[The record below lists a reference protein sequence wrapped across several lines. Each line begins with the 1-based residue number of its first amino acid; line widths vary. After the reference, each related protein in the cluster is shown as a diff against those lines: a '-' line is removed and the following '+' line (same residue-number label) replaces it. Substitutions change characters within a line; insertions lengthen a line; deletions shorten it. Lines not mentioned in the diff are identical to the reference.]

1 MERKYKYL
9 TLITVIL
16 SITAFS
22 CKKDFFNRPPE
33 ASLTLETF
41 YKTATQVQASTTALY
56 GTPWFNWNNQV
67 SWAIGDM
74 YGGNARSYS
83 SDIFNYGNFSVTA
96 DNNLIDNGWN
106 SLFTVVAQSNAVINN
121 LKNVPADVPANVV
134 NNALGE
140 AHLMRALAYF
150 DLVRVWGN
158 VPIIENNLDH
168 INDFQLNTNP
178 VADVYKF
185 IINDLTFAEA
195 NCVHMVRNG
204 SSQAQGRVSSGSA
217 SALLAK
223 VYLYMQRYADARTE
237 AEKVINSGEFKLYG
251 PGAGDVNGK
260 TYNDLYKTA
269 NNNNEESVIALQW
282 AGGAPFGRGNS
293 IQASFAYSSVLTGTG
308 DGYAVVGPT
317 VDLQKAYEPG
327 DERRYATIMLAGDY
341 YPNLTQASGGYTV
354 PSNVNAQDSRAAMKK
369 YVVGTPADN
378 GGIGA
383 QFSTGNVTYV
393 MRYSEVLLIEA
404 EAVLAGA
411 ASTTDAAALVP
422 FNRVRL
428 RAGLNALPTVTQAN
442 LMHERR
448 IEFAIESD
456 YWFDLYRLDGWDA
469 IINKQHPKAIAII
482 KNQLRGIYSANVSP
496 VYYAQNTEVPTNDN
510 FVFPYPTIETAQNP
524 KLLLPPVPYNF
535 K

>member
-1 MERKYKYL
+1 MERNFKYI
-9 TLITVIL
+9 TLLMVIL
-16 SITAFS
+16 SLTAIS
-22 CKKDFFNRPPE
+22 CKKEFFNRPPE
-33 ASLTLETF
+33 AALTLETF
-41 YKTATQVQASTTALY
+41 YKNDEQVKASTTALY

-74 YGGNARSYS
+74 YSGNARSYS
-83 SDIFNYGNFSVTA
+83 SDVYNYGNFSVTA
-96 DNNLIDNGWN
+96 DNNLVVNGWN

-121 LKNVPADVPANVV
+121 LKSVPSTVSAEVV
-134 NNALGE
+134 KNALGE

-150 DLVRVWGN
+150 DLVRVWAN

-168 INDFQLNTNP
+168 ITDFQLNTNP

-185 IINDLTFAEA
+185 IVNDLKFAEA
-195 NCVHMVRNG
+195 NCLHMVRSG

-223 VYLYMQRYADARTE
+223 VYLYMEQYADARAE

-251 PGAGDVNGK
+251 PGLGDVNGK
-260 TYNDLYKTA
+260 TYDDLYKTA

-293 IQASFAYSSVLTGTG
+293 IQSSFAYSSVLTGTG
-308 DGYAVVGPT
+308 DGYGVVGPT

-327 DERRYATIMLAGDY
+327 DERRYATIMLAGAY
-341 YPNLTQASGGYTV
+341 YPHLNQASGGYTV
-354 PSNVNAQDSRAAMKK
+354 PSNVNAQDSRAALKK

-383 QFSTGNVTYV
+383 QFSTGIVTYV

-411 ASTTDAAALVP
+411 QSTSDAAALIP
-422 FNRVRL
+422 FNKVRV
-428 RAGLNALPTVTQAN
+428 RAGLTALPTLTRTN

-448 IEFAIESD
+448 IELAIESD
-456 YWFDLYRLDGWDA
+456 YWFDLYRLDGWNGITD
-469 IINKQHPKAIAII
+469 NQHPKAIAII
-482 KNQLRGIYSANVSP
+482 KSQLRGIYSANVSP
-496 VYYAQNTEVPTNDN
+496 VYYAQNTEVPDN
-510 FVFPYPTIETAQNP
+510 GDFVFPYPTIETAQNP
-524 KLLLPPVPYNF
+524 KLLLPPVPYDF

>member
-1 MERKYKYL
+1 MERNFKYL
-9 TLITVIL
+9 AVIIVIL
-16 SITAFS
+16 SFTAFS
-22 CKKDFFNRPPE
+22 CKKSFFNRPPE
-33 ASLTLETF
+33 SSLTLENF
-41 YKTATQVQASTTALY
+41 YQTTAQVQASTSALY
-56 GTPWFNWNNQV
+56 STPWFNWNNEI

-83 SDIFNYGNFSVTA
+83 SDVYNYGNFSVTA

-121 LKNVPADVPANVV
+121 LKSVPASIPANVV

-168 INDFQLNTNP
+168 VTNFQLNTNP
-178 VADVYKF
+178 VADIYKF
-185 IINDLTFAEA
+185 IINDLKFAEA
-195 NCVHMVRNG
+195 NCVHMTRSG
-204 SSQAQGRVSSGSA
+204 ASQAQGRVSSGSA

-223 VYLYMQRYADARTE
+223 VYLYMQQYADARAE

-251 PGAGDVNGK
+251 PNAGDINGK
-260 TYNDLYKTA
+260 TYYDLYKTS

-293 IQASFAYSSVLTGTG
+293 FQSFFAYSSVLTGTG
-308 DGYAVVGPT
+308 DGYAVIGPT
-317 VDLQKAYEPG
+317 VDLQQAYEPG
-327 DERRYATIMLAGDY
+327 DLRQYATIMLAGAY

-354 PSNVNAQDSRAAMKK
+354 PSNVNAQDSRAAIKK

-378 GGIGA
+378 GGVGA
-383 QFSTGNVTYV
+383 QFSTGIVTYV

-404 EAVLAGA
+404 EAVMAGA
-411 ASTTDAAALVP
+411 GSTTDAAALTP

-428 RAGLNALPTVTQAN
+428 RAGLSALPTVTQAN

-448 IEFAIESD
+448 IEFAIEGD
-456 YWFDLYRLDGWDA
+456 YWFDLYRLDGWNG
-469 IINKQHPKAIAII
+469 IINNQHPKAIANI
-482 KNQLRGIYSANVSP
+482 KNQLRGVYSANVSP
-496 VYYAQNTEVPTNDN
+496 IYYAQNTQVPTNAD

-524 KLLLPPVPYNF
+524 KLLLPPVPYSF

>member
-1 MERKYKYL
+1 MERNFKYL
-9 TLITVIL
+9 ILIAII
-16 SITAFS
+16 SSFTAIG
-22 CKKDFFNRPPE
+22 CKKEFFNRPPE
-33 ASLTLETF
+33 AALTIETF
-41 YKTATQVQASTTALY
+41 YKDDTQVKASTTALY

-74 YGGNARSYS
+74 YSGNARSYS
-83 SDIFNYGNFSVTA
+83 SDIFNYGNFSVNA
-96 DNNLIDNGWN
+96 DNNLIVKGWN
-106 SLFTVVAQSNAVINN
+106 SLFTVVAQSNAVINS
-121 LKNVPADVPANVV
+121 LKNVPAGVSANVV

-150 DLVRVWGN
+150 NLVRVWGN

-168 INDFQLNTNP
+168 IADFQLNTNP

-185 IINDLTFAEA
+185 IVNDLKFAEA

-204 SSQAQGRVSSGSA
+204 SSQAQGHVSSGSA
-217 SALLAK
+217 SAMLAK
-223 VYLYMQRYADARTE
+223 VYLYMGQYADARTE
-237 AEKVINSGEFKLYG
+237 AEKVISSGEFKLYG
-251 PGAGDVNGK
+251 PNPGDVNGK

-293 IQASFAYSSVLTGTG
+293 MQSSFAYSSVLTGTG
-308 DGYAVVGPT
+308 DGYSVVGPT

-327 DERRYATIMLAGDY
+327 DERRYATIMLAGAY
-341 YPNLTQASGGYTV
+341 YPNLNQASGGYTV
-354 PSNVNAQDSRAAMKK
+354 PSNVNAQDSRAAIKK

-383 QFSTGNVTYV
+383 QFSTGIVTYI
-393 MRYSEVLLIEA
+393 MRYAEVLLIEA
-404 EAVLAGA
+404 EAVMAGA
-411 ASTTDAAALVP
+411 PTTSDPAALVP
-422 FNRVRL
+422 FNKVRL
-428 RAGLNALPTVTQAN
+428 RAGLNALPTLTQAN

-448 IEFAIESD
+448 IELAIESD
-456 YWFDLYRLDGWDA
+456 YWFDLYRLDGWNG
-469 IINKQHPKAIAII
+469 IINNNHPKAIAII

-496 VYYAQNTEVPTNDN
+496 VYYAQNTEIPTDED

-524 KLLLPPVPYNF
+524 KLLLPPVPYVF